1 MSNEI
6 EELNKAIN
14 LALRSIDRVARMVA
28 GMEFEPKG
36 QNIRLAAE
44 ALEALTTIQRQIFES
59 NPDLEFH
66 YDESRPDT
74 SYMSEFREH
83 LDQASR
89 YEALGQT
96 DAALA
101 ELQKAISMELPPLPF
116 EVVTREIRRIGE
128 HNA

>member
-14 LALRSIDRVARMVA
+14 LALRSIDGVARKIA
-28 GMEFEPKG
+28 DMEFEPKS

-44 ALEALTTIQRQIFES
+44 ALDALTVIQRRIFES

-74 SYMSEFREH
+74 SYMSQFREY
-83 LDQASR
+83 LAQASR
-89 YEALGQT
+89 YESLGET

-101 ELQKAISMELPPLPF
+101 ELQKAISMGLPPLPF
-116 EVVTREIRRIGE
+116 EVVTNEIRRIGE
-128 HNA
+128 DNA